1 MRLGFEHSYATLPPR
16 FYERVQPAPVTHPQL
31 VVFNRFLAGELE
43 FEPDVDTLEREAAAL
58 FSGNRLPDDANP
70 IAMAYAGHQFGG
82 FVPRLGDG
90 RAILLGEVKG
100 RDGVL
105 RDIQLKGAGLTPF
118 SRGGDGR
125 AAIGPMLREYV
136 ISEAMHALGI
146 PSTRSLAVVLTGER
160 VYREAALPGAVLTR
174 VASSHVRVGT
184 FQYFA
189 ARGDQ
194 EALRDLLGYVI
205 ARHYP
210 DALGAGAP
218 ALAVLSLIAERQAA
232 LIARWM
238 QVGFIHGVMN
248 TDNMAISGETIDYGP
263 CAFLDKYDPNTVFS
277 SIDHGGRYAY
287 VNQPAIAQWNLARL
301 AETLLPLID
310 SDSDKAI
317 RLATEVVESFIDRF
331 DAHFLDGMR
340 RKIGLS
346 AALDG
351 DADLINRLLVMM
363 RNAGADFTLTF
374 RRLAVE
380 AAADPD
386 RPGGPWGAGDPG
398 GPSDPGGLSG
408 ASGASATALRGL
420 LGESAAVDDWL
431 RDWRQRLTQDAQTAP
446 ERATAMRSVNPAFIP
461 RNHRVE
467 AALGAASKDGD
478 FEPFKQ
484 LVGILRR
491 PYVDQPEV
499 AEYSLP
505 PEPSQ
510 QVFKT
515 FCGT

>member
-31 VVFNRFLAGELE
+31 VVFNRGLAAELG
-43 FEPDVDTLEREAAAL
+43 FEPDVEAIERAAAAL
-58 FSGNRLPDDANP
+58 FSGNQLPDDANP

-90 RAILLGEVKG
+90 RAILLGEIKD

-136 ISEAMHALGI
+136 ISEAMHALGV
-146 PSTRSLAVVLTGER
+146 PTTRSLAVVLTGER
-160 VYREAALPGAVLTR
+160 VYREDVLPGAVLTR
-174 VASSHVRVGT
+174 VAASHVRVGT

-194 EALRDLLGYVI
+194 EALRDLLEYVI
-205 ARHYP
+205 TRHYP
-210 DALGAGAP
+210 DARKAEAP
-218 ALAVLSLIAERQAA
+218 ALAVLSAVAERQAA

-263 CAFLDKYDPNTVFS
+263 CAFMDKYDPKTVFS

-310 SDSDKAI
+310 PNSDKAI
-317 RLATEVVESFIDRF
+317 SLATEVIEAFIERF
-331 DAHFLDGMR
+331 DAHFLEGMR

-346 AALDG
+346 SALEG
-351 DADLINRLLVMM
+351 DADLINRLLAAMQ
-363 RNAGADFTLTF
+363 NAGADFTLTF
-374 RRLAVE
+374 RKLALE
-380 AAADPD
+380 ADADTAS
-386 RPGGPWGAGDPG
+386 PGGP
-398 GPSDPGGLSG
+398 
-408 ASGASATALRGL
+408 GASALRELFGPN
-420 LGESAAVDDWL
+420 SAIDDWL
-431 RDWRQRLTQDAQTAP
+431 RDWRQRLTQDAQGAP
-446 ERATAMRSVNPAFIP
+446 ERAAGMRGVNPGFIP

-467 AALGAASKDGD
+467 AALSAASKDGD
-478 FEPFKQ
+478 FQPFNQ
-484 LVGILRR
+484 LVGILQR
-491 PYVDQPEV
+491 PYVDQPES